1 MGPVNERRLDPVTA
15 EWTTYS
21 AARQER
27 TFLPSAG
34 LCPLCPTR
42 PGAPGTEVPRESYE
56 VVVFDNRFPAL
67 MAAPPPPPSGSGC
80 GPLQRVEP
88 ARGAT
93 EVVLYSD
100 DHALTLADMGAPR
113 VRRLVEVWAD
123 RYERLGRRD
132 EVAYVLVF
140 ENKGEAV
147 GVTLHHPHGQ
157 IYGYP
162 EIPPRPRLEL
172 ATAQAHLEARGTCV
186 HCDVVA
192 RERADGERVVD
203 ENRSF
208 VAYVPFAA
216 RYPYE
221 VHVASRRHAP
231 SLLDLTDP
239 ERDSLADLLDSVLR
253 AYDGLFGFSLPYV
266 MVVHQSPTD
275 DGPWEPV
282 SHLHVEFT
290 PPHREA
296 RKLKYLAGSELGG
309 GAFLNDVF
317 PEEAAARLRG
327 VARSWP

>member
-1 MGPVNERRLDPVTA
+1 MNERRLDPTTG

-27 TFLPSAG
+27 TFLPSAA

-42 PGAPGTEVPRESYE
+42 PGQPETEVPAASYE

-67 MAAPPPPPSGSGC
+67 MADPPPPPSGAGG
-80 GPLQRVEP
+80 GPLHRVEP
-88 ARGAT
+88 AVGAT

-113 VRRLVEVWAD
+113 VRRLIEVWAD
-123 RYERLGRRD
+123 RYEQLGLRN

-140 ENKGEAV
+140 ENKGEAM

-172 ATAQAHLEARGTCV
+172 TTARAHLEANGTCM

-192 RERADGERVVD
+192 RERADGVRVVD
-203 ENRSF
+203 ENSAF
-208 VAYVPFAA
+208 VAFVPFAA

-221 VHVASRRHAP
+221 VHVSARRHAA
-231 SLLDLTDP
+231 SLLDLSDP
-239 ERDSLADLLDSVLR
+239 ERDYLADVLASVLR
-253 AYDGLFGFSLPYV
+253 AYDGVFGFSLPYV
-266 MVVHQSPTD
+266 MVMHQAPTD
-275 DGPWEPV
+275 DGQWQPV

-317 PEEAAARLRG
+317 PEEAAGRLRG
-327 VARSWP
+327 IARSWP